1 MYEYTSN
8 TLIIKAF
15 ENGWRSIYLPILQ
28 TQNIDCYTIMRQRQ
42 GWRVRHGRRTAPET
56 SAGQARAC
64 WGLLARLSAAPSWSS
79 PRLPQHIHILSKELT
94 LPLRRTKQA
103 SKGNVQNRNQKMST
117 SSRQTSKRRK
127 TSCQSLSR
135 AGVGGFRVSFGL
147 FLSLPPCVSLNNNS
161 FPISLKHR

>member
-1 MYEYTSN
+1 MYEYTP
-8 TLIIKAF
+8 TALIIKAF
-15 ENGWRSIYLPILQ
+15 ENGWRSISLPILQ

-42 GWRVRHGRRTAPET
+42 GWRVRHGRRTAAET

-64 WGLLARLSAAPSWSS
+64 WVLLAPLSAAPSWSS
-79 PRLPQHIHILSKELT
+79 ILSKELT

-103 SKGNVQNRNQKMST
+103 SKGNVQNRNEKMST
-117 SSRQTSKRRK
+117 SSRQTSKQRK

-135 AGVGGFRVSFGL
+135 AGVGGFRVSIGL

-161 FPISLKHR
+161 FPISLKPR